1 MNNNIHNSTWII
13 IPRITPAL
21 CLALAYTQTVFMM
34 SLMLASNFNQL
45 ILPNM
50 VELSIRYNPDSKDW
64 VIIELQGS
72 VETHNSIP
80 LKDVGLG
87 DLHYNAHGEPIL
99 ILGHH
104 LLKGKIVKLSNPIG
118 VFEKQTRQLNST
130 SDTMVDEAHYDYE
143 VIALVR
149 KKIVFSSRPKPILV
163 KYGSDNKSA
172 STNIAT

>member
-1 MNNNIHNSTWII
+1 
-13 IPRITPAL
+13 
-21 CLALAYTQTVFMM
+21 
-34 SLMLASNFNQL
+34 
-45 ILPNM
+45 M

-64 VIIELQGS
+64 VIIELQGY

-87 DLHYNAHGEPIL
+87 DLHYDAHGEPIL

-118 VFEKQTRQLNST
+118 VFEKQTRQLNT
-130 SDTMVDEAHYDYE
+130 TLSDTMEDETKHDYE
-143 VIALVR
+143 VIALIR

-163 KYGSDNKSA
+163 KYESDRK
-172 STNIAT
+172 

>member
-1 MNNNIHNSTWII
+1 
-13 IPRITPAL
+13 
-21 CLALAYTQTVFMM
+21 
-34 SLMLASNFNQL
+34 
-45 ILPNM
+45 M
-50 VELSIRYNPDSKDW
+50 VELSITYNPDSKDW

-118 VFEKQTRQLNST
+118 VFEKKTKQLNDT
-130 SDTMVDEAHYDYE
+130 LSDTIVEEANHDYE

-149 KKIVFSSRPKPILV
+149 KKIVFSSRPKPILI
-163 KYGSDNKSA
+163 KYESDNKV
-172 STNIAT
+172 TP